1 MTFIQAL
8 NKLKETRTLS
18 TNLLEPLHVS
28 FEFFLRFA
36 QLSDKGSEKVL
47 SRLIEKLES
56 KAS

>member
-36 QLSDKGSEKVL
+36 QLTDEGSEKVL
-47 SRLIEKLES
+47 SLLIEKLEA
-56 KAS
+56 KAC